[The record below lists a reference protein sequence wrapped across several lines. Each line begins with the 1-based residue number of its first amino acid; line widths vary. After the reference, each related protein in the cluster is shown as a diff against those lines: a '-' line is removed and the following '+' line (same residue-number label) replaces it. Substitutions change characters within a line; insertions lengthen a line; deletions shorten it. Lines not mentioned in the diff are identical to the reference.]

1 MNGSQFIDSN
11 ILIYAHDKDAGAK
24 QRVAAAKLAALW
36 ETGQGCLSTQ
46 VLQEFFVNV
55 TRKIKAP
62 LAHSV
67 AREVVRTYAV
77 WVNVP
82 ITAAT
87 ILRATEIGEVW
98 QLSFWD
104 SMIIASAEEN
114 RAAKLITEDLNE
126 GQIIA
131 GIEIVNPFR
140 ELGQRS

>member
-1 MNGSQFIDSN
+1 MSVRQFVDSN
-11 ILIYAHDKDAGAK
+11 VLIYAHDEDAGVK
-24 QRVAAAKLAALW
+24 RRVAAAKLTELW
-36 ETGQGCLSTQ
+36 ESGQGCLSTQ

-67 AREVVRTYAV
+67 AREIVHTYAV

-82 ITAAT
+82 ITAST

-98 QLSFWD
+98 QSSFWD
-104 SMIIASAEEN
+104 SMIVASAEEN
-114 RAAKLITEDLNE
+114 RAVNLLTEDLND

-131 GIEIVNPFR
+131 GIEILNPFR
-140 ELGQRS
+140 EPVRRS